1 VKIDNVNN
9 PLLRSN
15 PALQREDN
23 QKVGSSPS
31 ATPDAEAKGSTQ
43 LSTQGAD
50 ETYDIDSAKVEE
62 IRDAIRDGRLEIR
75 ADRIADGLIDNLRES
90 QE

>member
-1 VKIDNVNN
+1 MKIDNVTN

-15 PALQREDN
+15 NAQQRDET
-23 QKVGSSPS
+23 QKAENSPS
-31 ATPDAEAKGSTQ
+31 ATAGSEAKDSTQ
-43 LSTQGAD
+43 LSTQNAD
-50 ETYDIDSAKVEE
+50 ETYDVDSAKVEG

-75 ADRIADGLIDNLRES
+75 ADRIADGLIANLRES

>member
-1 VKIDNVNN
+1 MKIDNVNN

-15 PALQREDN
+15 HAQQRDET
-23 QKVGSSPS
+23 QKAENSPS
-31 ATPDAEAKGSTQ
+31 AAADAEAKDSTQ
-43 LSTQGAD
+43 LSTLSAD
-50 ETYDIDSAKVEE
+50 DTHDIDSTKVEE

-75 ADRIADGLIDNLRES
+75 ADRIADGLIANLRES